1 MQLLDPSTGAFKV
14 TNTMS
19 IYHTELSILREYESL
34 FTLICSQISHPTYPG
49 VTIQWILM
57 DGVNMVEKFDEKNH
71 SNKESPTRLTLL
83 NITNRKLNRKMLWT
97 CSLFRLNPRTDKKP
111 VELAEI

>member
-1 MQLLDPSTGAFKV
+1 
-14 TNTMS
+14 
-19 IYHTELSILREYESL
+19 
-34 FTLICSQISHPTYPG
+34 
-49 VTIQWILM
+49 
-57 DGVNMVEKFDEKNH
+57 MVEKFDEKNH